1 MITIRGIHKVMGM
14 EGGDGWRITHISE
27 TPKDYIFKLIRERRV
42 YNPNTFGIGVKE
54 EETDIILSREGGYLM
69 CEGGFKFG
77 ITDRGIHNIQT
88 FLKALSIVVTALQF
102 DTPNS

>member
-14 EGGDGWRITHISE
+14 EGGDGWRIQHISE
-27 TPKDYIFKLIRERRV
+27 TPKDYIFKLIRKRRI
-42 YNPNTFGIGVKE
+42 YDTNEFGIQVKE
-54 EETDIILSREGGYLM
+54 EETDIVLSREGGYLM
-69 CEGGFKFG
+69 CEGGFKFD
-77 ITDRGIHNIQT
+77 ITDRGLNNIET